1 MRAAMA
7 VKKPAKKTAASKKL
21 TAEETQAMKD
31 YLREKK
37 GSGESDLRAKISA
50 MPQPDRGMAERL
62 HALVM
67 ETAPALTPR
76 TYYGM
81 PAYAKDDKV
90 VCFFQN
96 AAKFKTRYSTFAF
109 TDKAKLD
116 EGSMWATGFA
126 LMELTAAEE
135 KRIAALVKKA
145 VG

>member
-1 MRAAMA
+1 MA
-7 VKKPAKKTAASKKL
+7 VKKPAKQKAASKKF

-31 YLREKK
+31 YIREKK
-37 GSGESDLRAKISA
+37 GSGEADLRAKIKA
-50 MPQPDRGMAERL
+50 MPQPDRTMAERL
-62 HALVM
+62 HALIM

-96 AAKFKTRYSTFAF
+96 AAKFKTRYSTLGF
-109 TDKAKLD
+109 TDKANLD

-126 LMELTAAEE
+126 LKELTAADE
-135 KRIAALVKKA
+135 KQIASLVKKA